1 MVPYNNV
8 TEASVI
14 IKESVAKID
23 VPVLGFFFFIIY
35 HL

>member
-1 MVPYNNV
+1 MVPCNNV

-23 VPVLGFFFFIIY
+23 VLVLGFFF
-35 HL
+35 L